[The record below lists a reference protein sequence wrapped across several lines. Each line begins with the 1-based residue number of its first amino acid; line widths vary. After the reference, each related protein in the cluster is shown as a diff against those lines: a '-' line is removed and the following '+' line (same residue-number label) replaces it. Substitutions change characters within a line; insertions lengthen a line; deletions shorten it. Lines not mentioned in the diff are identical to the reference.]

1 MPCAAQN
8 RSRALWNQ
16 VDEPAMNSI
25 STDQFELSNL
35 INTETGR
42 GARLLASKKQD
53 DPNLRSCSAAFIDHV
68 AKVISMTGAPQQT
81 DHRPGII
88 LGAVLVAFSA
98 AAAYHWQSNLDS
110 FVPFVEHYHGGDELD
125 GAIFIGHLATDLDSI
140 VAAIAAA
147 DLHRF
152 RPAERRR
159 AAGSIL
165 LREAHFG
172 LPAASSWRP

>member
-1 MPCAAQN
+1 
-8 RSRALWNQ
+8 
-16 VDEPAMNSI
+16 
-25 STDQFELSNL
+25 
-35 INTETGR
+35 
-42 GARLLASKKQD
+42 
-53 DPNLRSCSAAFIDHV
+53 
-68 AKVISMTGAPQQT
+68 MTGALQQT

-98 AAAYHWQSNLDS
+98 AAAFHWRSNLDS

-125 GAIFIGHLATDLDSI
+125 GAIFIGHLATDLDSV

-165 LREAHFG
+165 LREAHYR
-172 LPAASSWRP
+172 LPTASSWRP